1 MVTKLS
7 AKQSEID
14 DLKEQRTKLRQKL
27 AAIEADYRKG
37 LVPDSDDRAIELENA
52 DVLEE
57 ISRTVVNELENI
69 ENRLSQLA
77 GGSNEGIGGK
87 I

>member
-14 DLKEQRTKLRQKL
+14 DLKEQRSKLRQKL

-57 ISRTVVNELENI
+57 IARTVANELESI
-69 ENRLSQLA
+69 EKRLSELA
-77 GGSNEGIGGK
+77 NNSKEGLS
-87 I
+87 

>member
-14 DLKEQRTKLRQKL
+14 YLKEQRTKLRQKL
-27 AAIEADYRKG
+27 DAIEADYRKG

-57 ISRTVVNELENI
+57 IARAVANELENI
-69 ENRLSQLA
+69 EKRLSELA
-77 GGSNEGIGGK
+77 GGSNEGFSR
-87 I
+87 

>member
-14 DLKEQRTKLRQKL
+14 DLKEQRSKLRQKL

-57 ISRTVVNELENI
+57 IARTVANELESI
-69 ENRLSQLA
+69 EKRLSELA
-77 GGSNEGIGGK
+77 SNSKKGLS
-87 I
+87 

>member
-7 AKQSEID
+7 VKQSEID
-14 DLKEQRTKLRQKL
+14 ELKEQRSKLRQKL

-57 ISRTVVNELENI
+57 IARTVANELESI
-69 ENRLSQLA
+69 EKRLSELA
-77 GGSNEGIGGK
+77 SNSK
-87 I
+87 